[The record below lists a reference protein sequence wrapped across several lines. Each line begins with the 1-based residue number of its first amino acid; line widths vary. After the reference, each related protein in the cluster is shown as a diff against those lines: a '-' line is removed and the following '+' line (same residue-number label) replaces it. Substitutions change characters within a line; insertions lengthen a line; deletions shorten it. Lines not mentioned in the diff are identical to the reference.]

1 MCCEAVKGHRQAAG
15 LSVGRRACDFC
26 ILGCQLRPHLSET
39 TCILQHSTALVH
51 LVPALW
57 RNAGRGVN
65 LGGNPE
71 GHLKAAAASGQA
83 LTKNQKKKLKKK
95 LKKAGAGSQA
105 TDSGQLPEAS
115 YTDSDGS
122 CGTGERL
129 PKMLLHALQHKAH
142 HCSTY

>member
-1 MCCEAVKGHRQAAG
+1 MKPSRDTGRKQCSKGAELA
-15 LSVGRRACDFC
+15 FC
-26 ILGCQLRPHLSET
+26 ILGCQLRPLLSET
-39 TCILQHSTALVH
+39 ACILQYSTALVS
-51 LVPALW
+51 LMPLLW

-65 LGGNPE
+65 LGPNPE
-71 GHLKAAAASGQA
+71 GHLVAAASLGQA

-115 YTDSDGS
+115 HTDSDGS

-129 PKMLLHALQHKAH
+129 PKMLLHALQHQAH
-142 HCSTY
+142 H